1 MKMFKRRKRDYLKN
15 PIEKCVNCGENTA
28 YRFND
33 KIGTRT
39 SYVEGCGQ
47 FCYSCYSNK
56 HNLNYTPYK
65 KKTSFISYILNI
77 LKRHMKKMVIM
88 ILLLLMVTGELKNGI
103 VVVAI
108 THQHHLFSKENMM
121 RLIYDLNIAHPDIVI
136 AQAIIES
143 GNFKSNIFKENN
155 NLFGMK
161 MPEYRKTTAIGI
173 NRGHAVY
180 RNWRESVIDYALW
193 QGKRARYQTKSQY
206 LRRLRSYA
214 TDPNYITK
222 IKKRI

>member
-1 MKMFKRRKRDYLKN
+1 MALFKRRKRKYHFNN
-15 PIEKCVNCGENTA
+15 PIEKCVNCGADTA

-33 KIGTRT
+33 EIDTRT
-39 SYVEGCGQ
+39 SYIEGCGQ

-56 HNLNYTPYK
+56 DSLNYIPYT

-77 LKRHMKKMVIM
+77 LKRHMKKVVIM
-88 ILLLLMVTGELKNGI
+88 VLLLLMVTGELKNGEM
-103 VVVAI
+103 VPN
-108 THQHHLFSKENMM
+108 QFNLFSKENMM
-121 RLIYDLNIAHPDIVI
+121 RLMYNLKIAHPDIVM

-193 QGKRARYQTKSQY
+193 QGKRARYSTTNQY

-214 TDPNYITK
+214 TDPNYIKK
-222 IKKRI
+222 IKQRI

>member
-1 MKMFKRRKRDYLKN
+1 MALFKRRKREYLKN
-15 PIEKCVNCGENTA
+15 PIEKCVNCGVNTV

-33 KIGTRT
+33 KIDTRT

-56 HNLNYTPYK
+56 DSLNYNTPYT

-88 ILLLLMVTGELKNGI
+88 LLLLLMVTGELKNG
-103 VVVAI
+103 VVLNN
-108 THQHHLFSKENMM
+108 HQFNLFSKENLA
-121 RLIYDLNIAHPDIVI
+121 RLIYTLKIAHPDIVM

-143 GNFKSNIFKENN
+143 GNFKSKIFKENN

-161 MPEYRKTTAIGI
+161 MPEYRKTTAIGT

-193 QGKRARYQTKSQY
+193 QGKRARYTTTNQY

-214 TDPNYITK
+214 ADPNYITK

>member
-1 MKMFKRRKRDYLKN
+1 MALFKRRKRKYHFNN
-15 PIEKCVNCGENTA
+15 PIEKCVNCGADTA

-33 KIGTRT
+33 EIDTRT
-39 SYVEGCGQ
+39 SYIEGCGQ

-56 HNLNYTPYK
+56 DSLNYIPYT

-77 LKRHMKKMVIM
+77 LKRHMKKVVIM
-88 ILLLLMVTGELKNGI
+88 VLLLLMVTGELKNGEM
-103 VVVAI
+103 VPN
-108 THQHHLFSKENMM
+108 QFNLFSKENMM
-121 RLIYDLNIAHPDIVI
+121 RLMYSLKIAHPDIVM

-193 QGKRARYQTKSQY
+193 QGKRARYSTTNQY

-214 TDPNYITK
+214 TDPNYINK
-222 IKKRI
+222 IKQRI

>member
-1 MKMFKRRKRDYLKN
+1 MALFKKRKRKYHLNN
-15 PIEKCVNCGENTA
+15 PIEKCVNCGADTA

-33 KIGTRT
+33 KIDTRT
-39 SYVEGCGQ
+39 SYIEGCGQ

-56 HNLNYTPYK
+56 DSLNYIPYT

-77 LKRHMKKMVIM
+77 LKRHMKKVVIM
-88 ILLLLMVTGELKNGI
+88 VLLLLMVTGELKNGKM
-103 VVVAI
+103 VPN
-108 THQHHLFSKENMM
+108 QFNLFSKENMM
-121 RLIYDLNIAHPDIVI
+121 RLMYSLKIAHPDIVM

-193 QGKRARYQTKSQY
+193 QGKRARYSTVNQY

-214 TDPNYITK
+214 TDPNYINK
-222 IKKRI
+222 IKQRI

>member
-1 MKMFKRRKRDYLKN
+1 MKMFKRRKRDYLNN
-15 PIEKCVNCGENTA
+15 PIEKCVNCGESTA

-33 KIGTRT
+33 EIDTRT

-56 HNLNYTPYK
+56 HNLNYIPHT

-88 ILLLLMVTGELKNGI
+88 LLLLLMVTGELNNG
-103 VVVAI
+103 VVLNN
-108 THQHHLFSKENMM
+108 HQFNLFSKENLA
-121 RLIYDLNIAHPDIVI
+121 RLIYNLKIAHPDIVM

-193 QGKRARYQTKSQY
+193 QGKRARYSTTNQY

-214 TDPNYITK
+214 ADPNYITK

>member
-1 MKMFKRRKRDYLKN
+1 MALFKRRKRDYLKN

-33 KIGTRT
+33 KVYTRT
-39 SYVEGCGQ
+39 CYIEGCGQ

-56 HNLNYTPYK
+56 DSLNYTPYK

-88 ILLLLMVTGELKNGI
+88 VLLLLMVTGELKNG
-103 VVVAI
+103 VVKPS
-108 THQHHLFSKENMM
+108 QFNLF
-121 RLIYDLNIAHPDIVI
+121 RLKIAHPDIVM

-193 QGKRARYQTKSQY
+193 QGKRARYQTTSQY

-214 TDPNYITK
+214 ADPNYITK

>member
-1 MKMFKRRKRDYLKN
+1 
-15 PIEKCVNCGENTA
+15 VNTV

-33 KIGTRT
+33 KIYTRT

-56 HNLNYTPYK
+56 DSLNYNTPYT

-88 ILLLLMVTGELKNGI
+88 LLLLLMVTGELKNG
-103 VVVAI
+103 VVLNN
-108 THQHHLFSKENMM
+108 HQFNLFSKENLA
-121 RLIYDLNIAHPDIVI
+121 RLIYTLKIAHPDIVM

-143 GNFKSNIFKENN
+143 GNFKSKIFKENN

-161 MPEYRKTTAIGI
+161 MPEYRKTTAIGT

-193 QGKRARYQTKSQY
+193 QGKRARYTTTNQY

-214 TDPNYITK
+214 ADPNYITK

>member
-1 MKMFKRRKRDYLKN
+1 MFKRRKRDYLNN

-33 KIGTRT
+33 EIDTRT

-56 HNLNYTPYK
+56 DSLNYNTPYT

-88 ILLLLMVTGELKNGI
+88 LLLLLMVTGELKNG
-103 VVVAI
+103 VVLNN
-108 THQHHLFSKENMM
+108 HQFNLFSKENLA
-121 RLIYDLNIAHPDIVI
+121 RLIYTLKIAHPDIVM

-193 QGKRARYQTKSQY
+193 QGKRARYSTTNQY

-214 TDPNYITK
+214 ADPNYITK

>member
-1 MKMFKRRKRDYLKN
+1 MALFKRRKRKYHFNN
-15 PIEKCVNCGENTA
+15 PIEKCVNCGADTA

-33 KIGTRT
+33 EIDTRT
-39 SYVEGCGQ
+39 SYIEGCGQ

-56 HNLNYTPYK
+56 DSLNYIPYT

-77 LKRHMKKMVIM
+77 LKRHMKKVVIM
-88 ILLLLMVTGELKNGI
+88 VLLLLMVTGELKNGEM
-103 VVVAI
+103 VPN
-108 THQHHLFSKENMM
+108 QFNLFSKENMM
-121 RLIYDLNIAHPDIVI
+121 RLMYNLKIAHPDIVM

-173 NRGHAVY
+173 NRGAAVY

-193 QGKRARYQTKSQY
+193 QGKRARYSTTNQY

-214 TDPNYITK
+214 TDPNYIKK
-222 IKKRI
+222 IKQRI

>member
-1 MKMFKRRKRDYLKN
+1 MAMFKRKKRQHINN
-15 PIEKCVNCGENTA
+15 PIEKCVDCGVNTV

-33 KIGTRT
+33 EINTRT
-39 SYVEGCGQ
+39 SYIEGCGQ

-56 HNLNYTPYK
+56 NNNNYIPYI

-103 VVVAI
+103 LVVAI
-108 THQHHLFSKENMM
+108 NHQYHLFSKENMM

-161 MPEYRKTTAIGI
+161 MPKYRKTTAIGI

-180 RNWRESVIDYALW
+180 KNWRESVIDYALW
-193 QGKRARYQTKSQY
+193 QGERAKYSTANQY
-206 LRRLRSYA
+206 LRRLKSYA
-214 TDPNYITK
+214 TDANYISK
-222 IKKRI
+222 IKQRI

>member
-1 MKMFKRRKRDYLKN
+1 MALFKKRKRKYHLNN
-15 PIEKCVNCGENTA
+15 PIEKCVNCGADTA

-33 KIGTRT
+33 EIDTRT
-39 SYVEGCGQ
+39 SYIEGCGQ

-56 HNLNYTPYK
+56 DSLNYIPYT

-77 LKRHMKKMVIM
+77 LKRHMKKVVIM
-88 ILLLLMVTGELKNGI
+88 VLLLLMVTGELKNGEM
-103 VVVAI
+103 VPN
-108 THQHHLFSKENMM
+108 QFNLFSKENMM
-121 RLIYDLNIAHPDIVI
+121 RLMYSLKIAHPDIVM

-193 QGKRARYQTKSQY
+193 QGKRARYSTTNQY

-214 TDPNYITK
+214 TDPNYIKK
-222 IKKRI
+222 IKQRI

>member
-1 MKMFKRRKRDYLKN
+1 MKMFKRRKRDYLNN

-33 KIGTRT
+33 EIDTRT

-56 HNLNYTPYK
+56 HNLNYIPHT

-88 ILLLLMVTGELKNGI
+88 LLLLLMVTGELKNG
-103 VVVAI
+103 VVLNN
-108 THQHHLFSKENMM
+108 HQFNLFSKENLA
-121 RLIYDLNIAHPDIVI
+121 RLIYTLKIAHPDIVM

-193 QGKRARYQTKSQY
+193 QGKRARYSTTNQY

-214 TDPNYITK
+214 ADPNYITK

>member
-1 MKMFKRRKRDYLKN
+1 MALFKRRKRDYLKN
-15 PIEKCVNCGENTA
+15 SIEKCVNCGADTA

-33 KIGTRT
+33 EIDTRT

-56 HNLNYTPYK
+56 HNLNYTAYT

-88 ILLLLMVTGELKNGI
+88 LLLLLMVTGELKNGTM
-103 VVVAI
+103 VPN
-108 THQHHLFSKENMM
+108 QFNLFSKENMM
-121 RLIYDLNIAHPDIVI
+121 RLMYTLKIAHPDIVM

-193 QGKRARYQTKSQY
+193 QGKRARYSTTNQY

-214 TDPNYITK
+214 ADPNYISK

>member
-1 MKMFKRRKRDYLKN
+1 
-15 PIEKCVNCGENTA
+15 
-28 YRFND
+28 
-33 KIGTRT
+33 
-39 SYVEGCGQ
+39 
-47 FCYSCYSNK
+47 
-56 HNLNYTPYK
+56 
-65 KKTSFISYILNI
+65 
-77 LKRHMKKMVIM
+77 
-88 ILLLLMVTGELKNGI
+88 MVTGELNNG
-103 VVVAI
+103 VVLNN
-108 THQHHLFSKENMM
+108 HQFNLFSKENLA
-121 RLIYDLNIAHPDIVI
+121 RLIYNLKIAHPDIVM

-161 MPEYRKTTAIGI
+161 MPEYRKTTAIGT

-193 QGKRARYQTKSQY
+193 QGKRARHSTTNQY

>member
-33 KIGTRT
+33 EIDTRT

-88 ILLLLMVTGELKNGI
+88 LLLLLMVTGELKNG
-103 VVVAI
+103 VVKPS
-108 THQHHLFSKENMM
+108 QFNLFSKENMM
-121 RLIYDLNIAHPDIVI
+121 RLMYNLKIAHPDIVM

-193 QGKRARYQTKSQY
+193 QGKRARYQTTSQY

>member
-1 MKMFKRRKRDYLKN
+1 MALFKRRKREYLKN
-15 PIEKCVNCGENTA
+15 PIEKCVNCGVNTV

-33 KIGTRT
+33 KIDTRT

-56 HNLNYTPYK
+56 DSLNYNTPYT

-88 ILLLLMVTGELKNGI
+88 LLLLLMVTGELKNG
-103 VVVAI
+103 VVLNN
-108 THQHHLFSKENMM
+108 HQFNLFSKENLA
-121 RLIYDLNIAHPDIVI
+121 RLIYTLKIAHPDIVM

-161 MPEYRKTTAIGI
+161 MPEYRKTTAIGT

-193 QGKRARYQTKSQY
+193 QGKRARHSTTNQY

>member
-1 MKMFKRRKRDYLKN
+1 MALFKKRKRKYHLNN
-15 PIEKCVNCGENTA
+15 PIEKCVNCGADTA

-33 KIGTRT
+33 EIDTRT
-39 SYVEGCGQ
+39 SYIEGCGQ

-56 HNLNYTPYK
+56 DSLNYIPYT

-77 LKRHMKKMVIM
+77 LKRHMKKVVIM
-88 ILLLLMVTGELKNGI
+88 VLLLLMVTGELKNGKM
-103 VVVAI
+103 VPN
-108 THQHHLFSKENMM
+108 QFNLFSKENMM
-121 RLIYDLNIAHPDIVI
+121 RLMYNLKIAHPDIVM

-193 QGKRARYQTKSQY
+193 QGKRARYSTTNQY

-214 TDPNYITK
+214 TDPNYINK
-222 IKKRI
+222 IKQRI

>member
-1 MKMFKRRKRDYLKN
+1 MTLFKRRKRDYLKN

-33 KIGTRT
+33 KVYTRT
-39 SYVEGCGQ
+39 CYIEGCGQ

-56 HNLNYTPYK
+56 DSLNYTPYK

-88 ILLLLMVTGELKNGI
+88 LLLLLMVTGELKNG
-103 VVVAI
+103 VVKPS
-108 THQHHLFSKENMM
+108 QFNLFSKENMM
-121 RLIYDLNIAHPDIVI
+121 RLMYNLKIAHPDIVM

-143 GNFKSNIFKENN
+143 GNFKSKIFKENN

-193 QGKRARYQTKSQY
+193 QGKRARYQTTSQY

-214 TDPNYITK
+214 ADPNYITK
-222 IKKRI
+222 IKRRI

>member
-1 MKMFKRRKRDYLKN
+1 MALFKRRKREYLKN
-15 PIEKCVNCGENTA
+15 PIEKCVNCGVNTV

-33 KIGTRT
+33 KIDTRT

-56 HNLNYTPYK
+56 DSLNYNTPYT

-88 ILLLLMVTGELKNGI
+88 LLLLLMVTGELKNG
-103 VVVAI
+103 VVLNN
-108 THQHHLFSKENMM
+108 HQFNLFSKENLA
-121 RLIYDLNIAHPDIVI
+121 RLIYNLKIAHPDIVM

-193 QGKRARYQTKSQY
+193 QGKRARYSTTNQY

-214 TDPNYITK
+214 ADPNYITK

>member
-1 MKMFKRRKRDYLKN
+1 
-15 PIEKCVNCGENTA
+15 
-28 YRFND
+28 
-33 KIGTRT
+33 
-39 SYVEGCGQ
+39 
-47 FCYSCYSNK
+47 
-56 HNLNYTPYK
+56 
-65 KKTSFISYILNI
+65 
-77 LKRHMKKMVIM
+77 MKKLILLV
-88 ILLLLMVTGELKNGI
+88 LLLLVVTGELKNGAVKI
-103 VVVAI
+103 NP
-108 THQHHLFSKENMM
+108 QYYLFSKENMIK
-121 RLIYDLNIAHPDIVI
+121 LIIDLNIAHPDIVI

-161 MPEYRKTTAIGI
+161 MPEYRKTTAIGT

-193 QGKRARYQTKSQY
+193 QGKRARYTTTNQY

-214 TDPNYITK
+214 ADPNYITK

>member
-1 MKMFKRRKRDYLKN
+1 ML
-15 PIEKCVNCGENTA
+15 
-28 YRFND
+28 
-33 KIGTRT
+33 
-39 SYVEGCGQ
+39 
-47 FCYSCYSNK
+47 
-56 HNLNYTPYK
+56 
-65 KKTSFISYILNI
+65 
-77 LKRHMKKMVIM
+77 
-88 ILLLLMVTGELKNGI
+88 LLLLMVTGELKNG
-103 VVVAI
+103 VVLNN
-108 THQHHLFSKENMM
+108 HQFNLFSKENLA
-121 RLIYDLNIAHPDIVI
+121 RLIYTLKIAHPDIVM

-161 MPEYRKTTAIGI
+161 MPEYRKTTAIGT

-193 QGKRARYQTKSQY
+193 QGKRARYSTTNQY

-214 TDPNYITK
+214 ADPNYISK

>member
-1 MKMFKRRKRDYLKN
+1 
-15 PIEKCVNCGENTA
+15 VNTV

-33 KIGTRT
+33 KIDTRT

-56 HNLNYTPYK
+56 DSLNYNTPYT

-88 ILLLLMVTGELKNGI
+88 LLLLLMVTGELKNG
-103 VVVAI
+103 VVLNN
-108 THQHHLFSKENMM
+108 HQFNLFSKENLA
-121 RLIYDLNIAHPDIVI
+121 RLIYTLKIAHPDIVM

-143 GNFKSNIFKENN
+143 GNFKSKIFKENN

-161 MPEYRKTTAIGI
+161 MPEYRKTTAIGT

-193 QGKRARYQTKSQY
+193 QGKRARYTTTNQY

-214 TDPNYITK
+214 ADPNYITK

>member
-1 MKMFKRRKRDYLKN
+1 MKLFKIRKRDYLKN
-15 PIEKCVNCGENTA
+15 PIEKCVNCGKNTA

-33 KIGTRT
+33 KVYTRT
-39 SYVEGCGQ
+39 CYIEGCGQ

-56 HNLNYTPYK
+56 DSLNYIPHT

-88 ILLLLMVTGELKNGI
+88 LLLLLMVTGELKNG
-103 VVVAI
+103 VVKPN
-108 THQHHLFSKENMM
+108 QFDLFSKENMM
-121 RLIYDLNIAHPDIVI
+121 RLMYSLKIAHPDIVM

-161 MPEYRKTTAIGI
+161 MPEYRKTTAIGT

-193 QGKRARYQTKSQY
+193 QGKRARYTTTNQY

-214 TDPNYITK
+214 ADPNYITK

>member
-1 MKMFKRRKRDYLKN
+1 MKMFKRRKRDYLNN

-33 KIGTRT
+33 EIDTRT

-56 HNLNYTPYK
+56 HNLNYIPHT

-88 ILLLLMVTGELKNGI
+88 LLLLLMVTGELKNG
-103 VVVAI
+103 VVLNN
-108 THQHHLFSKENMM
+108 HQFNLFSKENLA
-121 RLIYDLNIAHPDIVI
+121 RLIYTLKIAHPDIVM

-143 GNFKSNIFKENN
+143 GNFKSKIFKENN

-193 QGKRARYQTKSQY
+193 QGKRARYSTTNQY

-214 TDPNYITK
+214 ADPNYITK

>member
-1 MKMFKRRKRDYLKN
+1 MALFKRRKREYLKN
-15 PIEKCVNCGENTA
+15 PIEKCVNCGVNTV

-33 KIGTRT
+33 KIDTRT

-56 HNLNYTPYK
+56 DSLNYNTPYT

-88 ILLLLMVTGELKNGI
+88 LLLLLMVTGELKNG
-103 VVVAI
+103 VVLNN
-108 THQHHLFSKENMM
+108 HQFNLFSKENLA
-121 RLIYDLNIAHPDIVI
+121 RLIYNLKIAHPDIVM

-161 MPEYRKTTAIGI
+161 MPEYRKTTAIGT

-193 QGKRARYQTKSQY
+193 QGKRARYSTTNQY

-214 TDPNYITK
+214 ADPNYITK

>member
-1 MKMFKRRKRDYLKN
+1 MTLFKRRKRDYLKN

-33 KIGTRT
+33 KVYTRT
-39 SYVEGCGQ
+39 CYIEGCGQ

-56 HNLNYTPYK
+56 DSLNYTPHT

-88 ILLLLMVTGELKNGI
+88 LLLLLMVTGELNNG
-103 VVVAI
+103 VVLNN
-108 THQHHLFSKENMM
+108 HQFNLFSKENLA
-121 RLIYDLNIAHPDIVI
+121 RLIYNLKIAHPDIVM

-161 MPEYRKTTAIGI
+161 MPEYRKTTAIGT

-193 QGKRARYQTKSQY
+193 QGKRARYSTTNQY

-214 TDPNYITK
+214 ADPNYISK

>member
-1 MKMFKRRKRDYLKN
+1 MKMFKRRKRDYLNN

-33 KIGTRT
+33 EIDTRT

-56 HNLNYTPYK
+56 DSLNYNTPYT

-88 ILLLLMVTGELKNGI
+88 LLLLLMVTGELKNG
-103 VVVAI
+103 VVLNN
-108 THQHHLFSKENMM
+108 HQFNLFSKENLA
-121 RLIYDLNIAHPDIVI
+121 RLIYNLKIAHPDIVM

-193 QGKRARYQTKSQY
+193 QGKRARYSTTNQY

-214 TDPNYITK
+214 ADPNYITK